1 MASKRT
7 ISKEEELQTLI
18 YLLQKKAGTF
28 NEGLNL
34 EEPTKVK
41 EKATKKTRKKKE
53 LSKRELLK
61 THNRIIEELMKES
74 LNEGEMY
81 PTVEE
86 IVEEKLGELRA
97 EISKMGNLADFIIE
111 QGKLAKLHGNP
122 DSLLAR
128 LADRLELAE
137 RAQNEFKKMKIP
149 QKTAKKLAGYFVNLH
164 YATKNLK
171 KEQLSEIFGKKHVS
185 GYNLRKGEKERMR
198 LIRDFLVMH
207 KNNPEKIKTVFEK
220 VRKVQKR
227 KRK

>member
-7 ISKEEELQTLI
+7 LSKKEELQTLI

-28 NEGLNL
+28 KEGLNL

-41 EKATKKTRKKKE
+41 EKTTKKTRKKKK
-53 LSKRELLK
+53 LSKRELLRL
-61 THNRIIEELMKES
+61 HNEISKELVEKEFIWG
-74 LNEGEMY
+74 LEG
-81 PTVEE
+81 VED
-86 IVEEKLGELRA
+86 IVEGIGELRGK
-97 EISKMGNLADFIIE
+97 ISKMGNLADFIIE
-111 QGKLAKLHGNP
+111 QGKLAKLHGNA
-122 DSLLAR
+122 DSLLAW

-137 RAQNEFKKMKIP
+137 RAQNEFKEMKIP

-171 KEQLSEIFGKKHVS
+171 KEQLSEIFGKQHVS

-220 VRKVQKR
+220 VREIQKR
-227 KRK
+227 KRR